1 MRPKRY
7 AGSVFGVTEAPEE
20 AQTLRWQR
28 FRRFRVVGEA
38 PRKRPKRV
46 PAHPRPKKVTFQI
59 NFKRR
64 IDFFGPPDF
73 SKFLGWLG
81 EAIKRCPKQAKRYA
95 ESVFLASVTGADAK
109 TLR

>member
-1 MRPKRY
+1 MKPKRC

-64 IDFFGPPDF
+64 IHFFGPPVF

-81 EAIKRCPKQAKRYA
+81 EVPKRGSKTS
-95 ESVFLASVTGADAK
+95 E
-109 TLR
+109 TLRGQRFRHCGDARRG